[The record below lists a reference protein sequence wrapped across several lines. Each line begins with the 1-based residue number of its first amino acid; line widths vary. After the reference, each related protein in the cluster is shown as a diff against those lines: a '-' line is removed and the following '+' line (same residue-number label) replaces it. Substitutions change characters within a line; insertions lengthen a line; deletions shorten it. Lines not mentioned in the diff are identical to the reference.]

1 MKSKR
6 SLFLKR
12 KILAVLM
19 AIVLVFAF
27 SSCSESDNGNDINNN
42 TSGYSITLKDSY
54 QREVTLDKEP
64 ERVVSVAP
72 NITEIIFALGKQ
84 DKLVGR
90 TDFCD
95 YPEEVQNIESIG
107 NIDQPNVEK
116 IVELQPDIVI
126 TSTIFTKEM
135 VQKLEEAGVKVAIF
149 HAEKNFEGVFDIIEK
164 IGLLLNAKDKADS
177 VVAEMK
183 GKIELVES
191 KVNGLEKP
199 SVYYVM
205 GFGEFGDYTAGR
217 DTFISR
223 MIEMAGGK
231 NAADDVE
238 GWKYNIESLLE
249 KDPDILICSKFYDSK
264 AGIQNADGYKEL
276 SAVKG
281 GKLFEIDN
289 NILDRQGPRLADGL
303 LELAQIIHP
312 EAFQ

>member
-1 MKSKR
+1 MAA
-6 SLFLKR
+6 
-12 KILAVLM
+12 IL
-19 AIVLVFAF
+19 IFAF
-27 SSCSESDNGNDINNN
+27 SSCNKSGEVNELNDNTG
-42 TSGYSITLKDSY
+42 GYNVTLKDSY
-54 QREVTLDKEP
+54 DREVTLDKEP

-72 NITEIIFALGKQ
+72 SITEIIFALGQ
-84 DKLVGR
+84 QGKLVGR
-90 TDFCD
+90 TDYCD

-135 VQKLEEAGVKVAIF
+135 LQKLEEAGVKVAIF
-149 HAEKNFEGVFDIIEK
+149 QAEKDFEGVYDIIEN
-164 IGLLLNAKDKADS
+164 IGLLLNARDEANS

-183 GKIELVES
+183 EKVELVKS
-191 KVNGLEKP
+191 KVDGLEKP

-205 GFGEFGDYTAGR
+205 GYGEYGDYTAGR
-217 DTFISR
+217 DTFIAR

-249 KDPDILICSKFYDSK
+249 KDPDILICSKFYASK
-264 AGIQNADGYKEL
+264 AGIESADGYKEL
-276 SAVKG
+276 SAVRG

-289 NILDRQGPRLADGL
+289 NMLDRQGPRVADGL
-303 LELAQIIHP
+303 LELARIIHP
-312 EAFQ
+312 EAFE